1 MRSPN
6 GLTTSYEPKEFG
18 CPNIVDNEVEW
29 RALPQ
34 ISGMAPSG
42 LRVAASRWCAAAD
55 MAQEF
60 RAETADTHHVVKV
73 VLRTMDIRLSAAGR
87 TVQDGVAAAGM
98 FHVTEPA
105 VSARCLF
112 RGSYDVLHLHVPND
126 LIAECARDMFGHE
139 QALFRSRSDPTTDPT
154 VELLGR
160 ALLGA
165 NKFKDPFARLYADSV
180 SMAIVSRL
188 LASAARTA
196 ATNGP
201 KVSKL
206 AQWRLNRAIEYID
219 AHLAERV
226 SLADVSSAAGLRP
239 MHFAAQFR
247 AATGL
252 RPHEYLLRSRVKRAQ
267 DMLARTRMSVIY
279 VALSVGFQTQAHFT
293 TVFKRFVG
301 QSPCAWRRSID
312 DKGLLD

>member
-6 GLTTSYEPKEFG
+6 DLTNSYASKEFG
-18 CPNIVDNEVEW
+18 SPNIVCNEAEW

-34 ISGMAPSG
+34 SSEMASSG
-42 LRVAASRWCAAAD
+42 LRVVASRWCAATEIAE
-55 MAQEF
+55 EF
-60 RAETADTHHVVKV
+60 MAETADTHHVVKV

-87 TVQDGVAAAGM
+87 TVQDGVATAGM

-112 RGSYDVLHLHVPND
+112 RGPYDVLHLYVPND

-165 NKFKDPFARLYADSV
+165 NQFKDSFARLYADSV
-180 SMAIVSRL
+180 SMAIVARL
-188 LASAARTA
+188 LASAAQA
-196 ATNGP
+196 AASNRP

-219 AHLAERV
+219 THLAERV
-226 SLADVSSAAGLRP
+226 SLADISSVVGLSP
-239 MHFAAQFR
+239 MHFAAQFK

-252 RPHEYLLRSRVKRAQ
+252 RPHEYLLRRRVERAR
-267 DMLARTRMSVIY
+267 DMFARTRMSITD
-279 VALSVGFQTQAHFT
+279 VALLVGFQTQAHFT
-293 TVFKRFVG
+293 TVFKRFAG
-301 QSPCAWRRSID
+301 QPPRAWLHSTDDESPA
-312 DKGLLD
+312 K

>member
-6 GLTTSYEPKEFG
+6 VLTTSYASKEFRS
-18 CPNIVDNEVEW
+18 PNIVYNEAEW

-34 ISGMAPSG
+34 SSEMASSG
-42 LRVAASRWCAAAD
+42 LRVVASRWRAATD

-60 RAETADTHHVVKV
+60 EAETADTHHVVKV
-73 VLRTMDIRLSAAGR
+73 VLRTLDIRLSAAGR
-87 TVQDGVAAAGM
+87 TVQDGVAPAGM

-112 RGSYDVLHLHVPND
+112 RGPYDVLHLHLPND
-126 LIAECARDMFGHE
+126 LITECARDTFGRD
-139 QALFRSRSDPTTDPT
+139 QALFSSRSDPTTDPA

-165 NKFKDPFARLYADSV
+165 NKLGDSFARLYADSV
-180 SMAIVSRL
+180 SIAIVSRL
-188 LASAARTA
+188 LASAARRA
-196 ATNGP
+196 AANGP

-206 AQWRLNRAIEYID
+206 ARWRLKRAMEYID
-219 AHLAERV
+219 AHLAKRV
-226 SLADVSSAAGLRP
+226 SLADVSSAVGLRP

-252 RPHEYLLRSRVKRAQ
+252 RPHEYMLRRRVERAQ
-267 DMLARTRMSVIY
+267 DLFARTRMPVID

-301 QSPCAWRRSID
+301 QSPSAWRRSID
-312 DKGLLD
+312 DKDLLD